1 MCYVYAQKE
10 PGKSYRQR
18 VIMNVQGSYQS
29 VLMVIGTRPEAI
41 KMVPVYYALKREGIS
56 TFLCSTA
63 QHTDL
68 LQQVFDLFSIKPD
81 ADLAVMKPG
90 QNLAYLTSAILEK
103 TQQLFQVIKPSIV
116 LVQGDTTTSMA
127 AALAAFYLK
136 IPMGHVEAGL
146 RTYDIDNPFPEE
158 VNRRFISTIARYHF
172 APTAQAAAHLLAEGV
187 ARESVFCTG
196 NTVVD
201 ALRLMQNNIA
211 CGYVAVRSELQE
223 AVTRCKQEGK
233 KIIVFT
239 MHRRESFD
247 GGFVRV
253 VRAVNKLLLMHD
265 DLFCFYPVHPNPAVT
280 DALREIQAHDQFV
293 MNLCAPFAYQD
304 LVYVLT
310 HADLIIT
317 DSGGLQEEAVS
328 LAKPVVVTREKTE
341 RMEGVWAGLVDLVG
355 TDEHLVQQ
363 AVIARLYEPLT
374 YHADTTSIYGDG
386 DAAQKIVS
394 IIKKHV
400 LIRTYQNDGERT
412 VVEKGL

>member
-1 MCYVYAQKE
+1 MFMPK
-10 PGKSYRQR
+10 KSLVGFRIER
-18 VIMNVQGSYQS
+18 VIMNVQGSRQP

-41 KMVPVYYALKREGIS
+41 KMVSVYHALKREGINL
-56 TFLCSTA
+56 FLCSTA
-63 QHTDL
+63 QHTNL

-90 QNLAYLTSAILEK
+90 QNLAYLTSTILEK
-103 TQQLFQVIKPSIV
+103 TQQLFQTVKPSIV

-127 AALAAFYLK
+127 AALAAFYLR
-136 IPMGHVEAGL
+136 IPVGHIEAGL
-146 RTYDIDNPFPEE
+146 RTYDVDNPFPEE
-158 VNRRFISTIARYHF
+158 VNRRFIGTIARYHF
-172 APTAQAAAHLLAEGV
+172 APTTQAAAHLLAEGV

-201 ALRLMQNNIA
+201 TLRLVQNNIV
-211 CGYVAVRSELQE
+211 CGHVSIRSELQE
-223 AVTRCKQEGK
+223 VVARCKQEGK

-253 VRAVNKLLLMHD
+253 VRAINKLLLMHN

-280 DALREIQAHDQFV
+280 EALREIQAHDQFV
-293 MNLCAPFAYQD
+293 MNVCEPFAYQD

-310 HADLIIT
+310 HADLVVT

-355 TDEHLVQQ
+355 TDERLVQQ
-363 AVIARLYEPLT
+363 AVLTRLYKSST
-374 YHADTTSIYGDG
+374 CHADVTSIYGDG
-386 DAAQKIVS
+386 DAAQKIVN
-394 IIKKHV
+394 ILKKCV
-400 LIRTYQNDGERT
+400 LTRAYQQNGEHT